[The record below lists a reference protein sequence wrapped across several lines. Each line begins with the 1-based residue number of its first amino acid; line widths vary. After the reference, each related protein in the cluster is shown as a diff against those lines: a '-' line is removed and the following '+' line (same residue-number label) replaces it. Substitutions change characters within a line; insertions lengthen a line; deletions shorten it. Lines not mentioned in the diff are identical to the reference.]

1 VIEALAA
8 KKRDPRNPLGKLA
21 AEHHGGGAE
30 G

>member
-21 AEHHGGGAE
+21 AEHHGGDG